1 MAKFDKQK
9 LRREIERE
17 RRERAAVRLRELRVL
32 IAEARHARDEAIA
45 VVRSDCRLKRQELRE
60 SCNMRAARAR
70 ASGNQAIAERRAA
83 ATDEKKYERMLRQGD
98 KPSRLRSTRRERSKE
113 SDDEVRANLSA
124 DMVPIFDAVRKH
136 IKGTERKSRTEAFLE
151 WAEENPGEVFSL
163 MQHQADR
170 ELARLIAEQERLER
184 QTRRARLAADVP
196 F

>member
-1 MAKFDKQK
+1 MAKFDKAK
-9 LRREIERE
+9 LKREIERE
-17 RRERAAVRLRELRVL
+17 RRQRAELRLRELRVL
-32 IAEARHARDEAIA
+32 IDEARKARDEAIQA
-45 VVRSDCRLKRQELRE
+45 VRADCRVKRQELRE
-60 SCNMRAARAR
+60 SCALRAARAR
-70 ASGNQAIAERRAA
+70 AAGNQVVEERRAA
-83 ATDEKKYERMLRQGD
+83 AKEERKYERMLRAGD
-98 KPSRLRSTRRERSKE
+98 RPSRLRSTRRERARE

-124 DMVPIFDAVRKH
+124 DMVPIFDAVRRH